1 MSAKKKTNKKVI
13 ILIAIVAVIAIAA
26 IAGILL
32 SNQSKKTAS
41 DEAVYTSLYGSE
53 VSTLNYLTTGTTWD
67 QTVGAN
73 VIDTLVEYNSVAQ
86 VIPGLAESW
95 EVSEDELTWT
105 FHLRKGV
112 KWYDYTGKP
121 VAEVTANDFVSALK
135 YVLTAENDSSSSYLV
150 YDAANIV
157 NAAEYESGEITDFS
171 LVGVKAV
178 DDYTLQYTCTKP
190 TPYFVSC
197 MTYGCFMPAYG
208 PQLDELGKDFATDNE
223 KMYYCGAFIMS
234 EFEPQQ
240 KHVYVKNHNNWDAA
254 NVHLDKIVRNYNAE
268 AATLGPVMAQR
279 GEVDSA
285 SLSNDI
291 VEEWMKTNPDVVVR
305 DRAVPDYS
313 YFYAFNFDPK
323 FDAEYEPENWRL
335 AVNNENF
342 RHSIMKAFDRLYAMR
357 AIEPNNPELVL
368 QNTITPKTFAAVDG
382 KDYTELEPFAG
393 VADMYYNPEAA
404 LEYKAKAIEELT
416 AVGAKFPVKMV
427 IAYKSGDT
435 DWENESILLK
445 QQIESVLGTD
455 YIQCELWAGP
465 SESFLNKSRR
475 AGMYSFMR
483 VNWGGDYVDPATW
496 TDPFKEV
503 LHPAGTVGNGY
514 NPEGVHKGYNYIF
527 FDQVLDSTD
536 EAFAA
541 TKATVT
547 EYYAAVTEAKAI
559 TTDTLQRYTKLAAAE
574 RILLDNAIVVPYCI
588 WPASAQV
595 TKLNIYEGQYAPFG
609 MSNLRFKYQHLHDGY
624 ITVEE
629 FNKAEAAWLEAM
641 GTK

>member
-1 MSAKKKTNKKVI
+1 MSAKKKSNKKV
-13 ILIAIVAVIAIAA
+13 LIVIALLLVAA
-26 IAGILL
+26 IAVVAGIVLN
-32 SNQSKKTAS
+32 NQSKKDATT
-41 DEAVYTSLYGSE
+41 EAVYTSLYGSE

-73 VIDTLVEYNSVAQ
+73 VIDTLVEYNSFAQ
-86 VIPGLAESW
+86 VIPGLAETW
-95 EVSEDELTWT
+95 EVSDDELTWT

-112 KWYDYTGKP
+112 KWYDHTGKP
-121 VAEVTANDFVSALK
+121 VAEVTANDFVAALK

-157 NAAEYESGEITDFS
+157 NAAEYEAGEITDFS

-178 DDYTLQYTCTKP
+178 DDYTLQYTVTKP

-208 PQLDELGKDFATDNE
+208 PQLEELGKDFATDNE
-223 KMYYCGAFIMS
+223 KMYYCGAFIM
-234 EFEPQQ
+234 ETFEPQQ
-240 KHVYVKNHNNWDAA
+240 QHVYVKNHNNWDAA

-268 AATLGPVMAQR
+268 ASTLGPIMAQR
-279 GEVDSA
+279 GEVDST

-291 VEEWMKTNPDVVVR
+291 LDEWMEKNADIVVR

-323 FDAEYEPENWRL
+323 YDAEYEPENWRL

-342 RHSIMKAFDRLYAMR
+342 RQSIMKAFDRLYSMR
-357 AIEPNNPELVL
+357 AIEPNNPEDVL
-368 QNTITPKTFAAVDG
+368 QNTITPRTFAAVDG
-382 KDYTELEPFAG
+382 KDFTELEPMAG
-393 VADMYYNPEAA
+393 VADLYYNEAAA

-416 AVGAKFPVKMV
+416 AVGAKFPVKVV
-427 IAYKSGDT
+427 ITYKSGDT

-445 QQIESVLGTD
+445 QQLESVLGTD
-455 YIQCELWAGP
+455 YIECVLWAGP
-465 SESFLNKSRR
+465 SESFLSKTRR
-475 AGMYSFMR
+475 SGMYSFMR

-496 TDPFKEV
+496 TDPFAENTY
-503 LHPAGTVGNGY
+503 PAGTVGNGY
-514 NPEGVHKGYNYIF
+514 NPEGTHKGNSYNF

-547 EYYAAVTEAKAI
+547 EYYAAVADAKAI
-559 TTDTLQRYTKLAAAE
+559 TTDTLERYTKLAAAE
-574 RILLDNAIVVPYCI
+574 RILLDKAMVVPYCI

-595 TKLNIYEGQYAPFG
+595 TKLNIFEGQYAPFG
-609 MSNLRFKYQHLHDGY
+609 MSNLRFKYQHLHEDY
-624 ITVEE
+624 ITIAEYE
-629 FNKAEAAWLEAM
+629 AAEAAWLQAM